1 MTGPGLGTRLLDRAK
16 AERPD
21 GLDLWTFQANTG
33 ARRFYERHGFVEV
46 ARTDGDNEEG
56 APDVRLAWRSDGG
69 R

>member
-1 MTGPGLGTRLLDRAK
+1 MTGQGIGSRLLERAK

-56 APDVRLAWRSDGG
+56 EPDIRLRWIP
-69 R
+69 